1 MIISLKMPPRLVRWL
16 LFVVLFFGSCSFYYW
31 PVMES
36 KIPGRFDGAPTDNS
50 GPYLTDE
57 EEQNA
62 AAIVRESGVVEQI
75 NNGQDWEA
83 DFQVSRRANSLA
95 GTRGVRVEVVWKDP
109 VDSAGPWAL
118 VHCGGTRK
126 VVHKQPWSQITRL
139 VTWVDLEGRSVVGY
153 GVTSEPE
160 DIPQPTM
167 GPTNWVSWLKV
178 YDVESGDLLMVAPP
192 FLIPTNWVLCPP
204 GTYYRD

>member
-1 MIISLKMPPRLVRWL
+1 ML
-16 LFVVLFFGSCSFYYW
+16 LVVLFFGSCGFYYW
-31 PVMES
+31 PLMES

-83 DFQVSRRANSLA
+83 DFQGSRRANSLA

-126 VVHKQPWSQITRL
+126 VAHKQLWSQITRL

-153 GVTSEPE
+153 GVTSERE

-167 GPTNWVSWLKV
+167 GPINWFSWLKV

-192 FLIPTNWVLCPP
+192 FLIPTDWVLCPP

>member
-1 MIISLKMPPRLVRWL
+1 MPPRRVRWL
-16 LFVVLFFGSCSFYYW
+16 LLAILFFGSCSYYYW

-36 KIPGRFDGAPTDNS
+36 KIPGRFDGTPTDNS

-62 AAIVRESGVVEQI
+62 AAIIRESGVVEQF

-83 DFQVSRRANSLA
+83 DFGYLRRANSLA
-95 GTRGVRVEVVWKDP
+95 GTRGVKVEVVWKDP

-126 VVHKQPWSQITRL
+126 VVHEQPWSQITRL
-139 VTWVDLEGRSVVGY
+139 ATWVDLEARSVVGY

-160 DIPQPTM
+160 DIPQPTL
-167 GPTNWVSWLKV
+167 GSYNWFSLFKV
-178 YDVESGDLLMVAPP
+178 YDVESGELLMVAPP
-192 FLIPTNWVLCPP
+192 FLIPTEWIVCPP

>member
-1 MIISLKMPPRLVRWL
+1 MPPRLVRWL
-16 LFVVLFFGSCSFYYW
+16 LLVALFFGSCSFYYW

-36 KIPGRFDGAPTDNS
+36 KLPGRFDGAPTDNS

-62 AAIVRESGVVEQI
+62 AAIVRESGVVERI

-83 DFQVSRRANSLA
+83 DFRVSRRANSLA

-139 VTWVDLEGRSVVGY
+139 VTWVDLEDRSVVGY
-153 GVTSEPE
+153 GVTGQPE

-167 GPTNWVSWLKV
+167 GPTNWFSLLKV
-178 YDVESGDLLMVAPP
+178 YDVESGELLMSAPP
-192 FLIPTNWVLCPP
+192 LLIPTDWFLCPP
-204 GTYYRD
+204 GTSYRD

>member
-1 MIISLKMPPRLVRWL
+1 
-16 LFVVLFFGSCSFYYW
+16 
-31 PVMES
+31 MES
-36 KIPGRFDGAPTDNS
+36 KIPGRFDGALIDNS

-62 AAIVRESGVVEQI
+62 AAIVRESGVVERI
-75 NNGQDWEA
+75 NSGQDWEA
-83 DFQVSRRANSLA
+83 DFEVSRRANSLA
-95 GTRGVRVEVVWKDP
+95 ATRGVRVEVVWKGP

-160 DIPQPTM
+160 DIPLPTM
-167 GPTNWVSWLKV
+167 GPTNWFSLLKV
-178 YDVESGDLLMVAPP
+178 YDVESGKLLMVAPP
-192 FLIPTNWVLCPP
+192 LLIPTDWVLCPP

>member
-1 MIISLKMPPRLVRWL
+1 MNPLNNCSYQPDSVSKRAAIHRLVQTILISLKMPHRLVRWL
-16 LFVVLFFGSCSFYYW
+16 LPVVLFFGSCSFYYW

-36 KIPGRFDGAPTDNS
+36 RIPGRFDGAPTDNS

-62 AAIVRESGVVEQI
+62 AAIVRESGVVERI
-75 NNGQDWEA
+75 NDGQDWEA

-126 VVHKQPWSQITRL
+126 VVHEQP
-139 VTWVDLEGRSVVGY
+139 
-153 GVTSEPE
+153 
-160 DIPQPTM
+160 
-167 GPTNWVSWLKV
+167 
-178 YDVESGDLLMVAPP
+178 VESDYTSGDVGRPRGPVGGRLR
-192 FLIPTNWVLCPP
+192 
-204 GTYYRD
+204 GHK